1 MNRYT
6 SKFIFVSLYLIP
18 AILALTIIIE
28 SVYITPSLAQTTGSY
43 IVEVSRIINIPKN
56 TPNSSSLPNDN
67 PSLPNGISNG
77 ILISPVANIYQ
88 QVSIMFL

>member
-1 MNRYT
+1 MNKYT

-43 IVEVSRIINIPKN
+43 IVEVSRIINVPKN
-56 TPNSSSLPNDN
+56 TPNSTSIADN
-67 PSLPNGISNG
+67 GNLTSDNGNLTG
-77 ILISPVANIYQ
+77 AL
-88 QVSIMFL
+88 